1 MKKIYFFV
9 CVVVVF
15 FTTSNS
21 TAQTNVTSSGI
32 SIQGIARD
40 VNNEALAN
48 IDQLDLNFQIYYF
61 IGASTTPTN
70 ILTAIATIKTDNFGV
85 FSYVLNIS
93 RDQSN
98 LISTQSAYL
107 KVSSGSVVFS
117 DEKLQTV
124 PYAMYAQNGVPTGT
138 IVAFIGTVAPN
149 GWLLC
154 DGAAIPSGAF
164 YDNLK
169 AMVGNNAPDL
179 RGQFLR
185 GTGSVTG
192 FTGKTGP
199 ALKAVQED
207 LVLGH
212 NHGRGTLTTVANGIH
227 NHNPGSGGYFY
238 ALKKDGTG
246 TATGFD
252 SNNGGTE
259 PTINVAQPI
268 ADSASHSHTITGV
281 TDGYGGD
288 ENRPINYGVNYIIK
302 I

>member
-1 MKKIYFFV
+1 MKKIYLFV
-9 CVVVVF
+9 SVVVVL
-15 FTTSNS
+15 FTTLNA

-70 ILTAIATIKTDNFGV
+70 ILTATATIKTDNFGV

-124 PYAMYAQNGVPTGT
+124 PYAMYAQNGVPTGS
-138 IVAFIGTVAPN
+138 IMPFIGTVAPN

-154 DGAAIPSGAF
+154 DGAAIPSGSY

-169 AMVGNNAPDL
+169 ILAGNNTPNL
-179 RGQFLR
+179 RGLFLR
-185 GTGSVTG
+185 GTGSSETSGRV
-192 FTGKTGP
+192 GP
-199 ALKAVQED
+199 TLKAVQQDEIVEHFHEIN
-207 LVLGH
+207 L
-212 NHGRGTLTTVANGIH
+212 NTNYS
-227 NHNPGSGGYFY
+227 GSHTHSMF
-238 ALKKDGTG
+238 
-246 TATGFD
+246 F
-252 SNNGGTE
+252 SNDNYSGNGGGDTGLE
-259 PTINVAQPI
+259 DDRPNDFNREIQTDTSGSHYHNVRGN
-268 ADSASHSHTITGV
+268 SYTK
-281 TDGYGGD
+281 GGA
-288 ENRPINYGVNYIIK
+288 ETRPINYGVNYIIK